1 MTDVIV
7 EVLGGVVQ
15 NVATNRQKVSVV
27 LVDWDNLADSKG
39 KPEEALAWFP
49 LTGIRSLAPET
60 AAVYKRLRRKGSP
73 S

>member
-15 NVATNRQKVSVV
+15 NVAVNRKKVRVV

-39 KPEEALAWFP
+39 KPEEKPEWFP
-49 LTGIRSLAPET
+49 LTGLRSLAPET
-60 AAVYKRLRRKGSP
+60 AAIYKRLLQK
-73 S
+73 

>member
-15 NVATNRQKVSVV
+15 NVAVNRKKVRVV
-27 LVDWDNLADSKG
+27 LVDWDNLAASKG
-39 KPEEALAWFP
+39 RPEEVPEWYP

-60 AAVYKRLRRKGSP
+60 AAVYKRLLRK
-73 S
+73 